1 MRRLLL
7 VALTLILLSRAAG
20 KESATSC
27 VILTPLN
34 VMMRLGDEV
43 TATATAHDELG
54 NEIPDAKIQWL
65 PTQDDP
71 GPHCV
76 SVIGGLITARLV
88 GTCGVGAL
96 SVTTAGKVI
105 LHQEPISVTVSAPS
119 PSPTPKNPCRLP
131 NGKCRKGCICLN

>member
-1 MRRLLL
+1 MIRLTLLL
-7 VALTLILLSRAAG
+7 TLLLLWSSAD
-20 KESATSC
+20 STATSA
-27 VILTPLN
+27 VILSPLT
-34 VMMRLGDEV
+34 V
-43 TATATAHDELG
+43 TLNTGESLQAQAIVYDELG

-71 GPHCV
+71 SEHCV
-76 SVIGGLITARLV
+76 SVADGVITARLV

-96 SVTTAGKVI
+96 SVTSAGKVI

-119 PSPTPKNPCRLP
+119 PTPTPKNPCRLP